1 MASYNPNVSVRW
13 ELRLCEVKG
22 VLGYFHTWEH
32 YSKPIEASPLVG
44 GAPAG
49 VVSHVLGI
57 VEFPDGV
64 KRVDPHWIKFCDE
77 TNAGLAEMNKH
88 KKEVAEADGQMGVS
102 ERRTSCS
109 GTGEGCSDSQGG

>member
-1 MASYNPNVSVRW
+1 MASYNPNISVSW

-22 VLGYFHTWEH
+22 VTGYFHTWEH

-49 VVSHVLGI
+49 VISHVFGI

-64 KRVDPHWIKFCDE
+64 KRVDPYQIKFCDE
-77 TNAGLAEMNKH
+77 INAFLADMNKY
-88 KKEVAEADGQMGVS
+88 KKEVVEADGQMGDP
-102 ERRTSCS
+102 ERRASCS
-109 GTGEGCSDSQGG
+109 GTGEGCSDS